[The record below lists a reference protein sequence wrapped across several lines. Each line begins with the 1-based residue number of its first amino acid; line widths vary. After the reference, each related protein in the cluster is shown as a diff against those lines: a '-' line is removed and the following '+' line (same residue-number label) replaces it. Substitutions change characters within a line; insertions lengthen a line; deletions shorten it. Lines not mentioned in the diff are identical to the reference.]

1 VDTSSSAIFLIYSL
15 KQSLDQNS
23 RDHKQQITVFGGITE
38 EGRERRERERERERR
53 TESMSV
59 HTLIQTE
66 RERQHNFEAICS
78 RLPLLIYEH
87 LHRRSVC
94 GSALEIL
101 DEVRQ

>member
-38 EGRERRERERERERR
+38 EGRERKGRERERR

-59 HTLIQTE
+59 RTLIQTE
-66 RERQHNFEAICS
+66 REQQHNFEAICS
-78 RLPLLIYEH
+78 RLPLLI
-87 LHRRSVC
+87 
-94 GSALEIL
+94 
-101 DEVRQ
+101 